1 MGYMEEME
9 LIMRNLEEYDKREK
23 EEMKT
28 LWVIVGV
35 NVIGF
40 VTLAVW
46 LLWM

>member
-1 MGYMEEME
+1 MGYIEEME

-23 EEMKT
+23 EEMRT

-35 NVIGF
+35 TVISF
-40 VTLAVW
+40 VALAVW

>member
-1 MGYMEEME
+1 MGYIEEME

-23 EEMKT
+23 EEMRT

-35 NVIGF
+35 TVISF
-40 VTLAVW
+40 VVLAVY

>member
-9 LIMRNLEEYDKREK
+9 LIMKNLEEYDKREK
-23 EEMKT
+23 EEMGT
-28 LWVIVGV
+28 LWVVVGV
-35 NVIGF
+35 TVISF

>member
-1 MGYMEEME
+1 MGYIEEME

-28 LWVIVGV
+28 LWVVVGV
-35 NVIGF
+35 TVIGF